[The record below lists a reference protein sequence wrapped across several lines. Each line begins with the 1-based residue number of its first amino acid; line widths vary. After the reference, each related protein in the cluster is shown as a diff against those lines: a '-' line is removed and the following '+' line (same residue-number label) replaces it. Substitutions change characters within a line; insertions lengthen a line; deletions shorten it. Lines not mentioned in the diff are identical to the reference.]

1 MSGVPSNAQ
10 KPPGVS
16 GVLVKDHEDLD
27 IQNLSLFSYLATV
40 KISSCKMIL

>member
-10 KPPGVS
+10 KPPRVS

-27 IQNLSLFSYLATV
+27 IQNCLFSCIATV